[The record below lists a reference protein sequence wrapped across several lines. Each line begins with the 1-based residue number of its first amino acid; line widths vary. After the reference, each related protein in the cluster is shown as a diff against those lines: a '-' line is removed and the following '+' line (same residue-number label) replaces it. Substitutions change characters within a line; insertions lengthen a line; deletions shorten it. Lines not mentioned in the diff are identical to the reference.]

1 MRRFYGIDPEA
12 LATLLN
18 DEDILDIESI
28 SIDSSHVK
36 PMSTGITRFI
46 GARPKILKPIKYTAF
61 KKPEVIK
68 SSTYK
73 PTMSALVSCTSL
85 LIM

>member
-12 LATLLN
+12 LAALLN

-36 PMSTGITRFI
+36 PMSTGVTRFI
-46 GARPKILKPIKYTAF
+46 GARPKMLKPIKSTAF

-68 SSTYK
+68 PST
-73 PTMSALVSCTSL
+73 
-85 LIM
+85 